1 MHPSW
6 WVVAQA
12 NRDWRCTFHR
22 LRICKP
28 VKPSSSYVSSA
39 GEVDI
44 LSGIQRARLAL
55 RHACDQHNLN
65 FMLSMVGQSQAPQDG
80 LTCYLAT
87 WPKFGREACGLKI
100 IDLKTYVKAMRGL
113 QRAVDDL

>member
-1 MHPSW
+1 
-6 WVVAQA
+6 
-12 NRDWRCTFHR
+12 
-22 LRICKP
+22 
-28 VKPSSSYVSSA
+28 
-39 GEVDI
+39 
-44 LSGIQRARLAL
+44 
-55 RHACDQHNLN
+55 
-65 FMLSMVGQSQAPQDG
+65 MLSMVGQSQAPQDG